1 MGIYTDTIL
10 FNNYWEEYVLYGGM
24 PFVVQI
30 EPFKEKSKREA
41 LSNKL
46 TIPLKKVKDAIVP
59 RYDEF
64 CISKSSKQR
73 YVIRPY
79 LAVTLL

>member
-41 LSNKL
+41 LSNEL
-46 TIPLKKVKDAIVP
+46 TIPLKK
-59 RYDEF
+59 
-64 CISKSSKQR
+64 
-73 YVIRPY
+73 
-79 LAVTLL
+79 LLL